1 MGIILD
7 KFPMVAKAVPGG
19 HVVLTT
25 TDYFIDLGRKYS
37 VWPLTFGLAFWA
49 GVLRVQVVRRG
60 TVKARDIALGQP
72 GWPEQA
78 TKVINAYHNQLEL
91 PFLYYLLIVMV
102 MVVSPATPGV
112 VLLSWLFVISRLFHA
127 LIHVTTN
134 NVSRRFF
141 VFLAGSVLF
150 FSVNVLGI
158 DRRFIPARAGNTRP
172 NRRGQGYIAVH
183 PRACGEH

>member
-1 MGIILD
+1 MSFNALLVPL
-7 KFPMVAKAVPGG
+7 FVQVA
-19 HVVLTT
+19 
-25 TDYFIDLGRKYS
+25 
-37 VWPLTFGLAFWA
+37 LTFGLAYWA
-49 GVLRVQVVRRG
+49 GVLRVQVVRSG

-102 MVVSPATPGV
+102 MVVSPATPGM

-141 VFLAGSVLF
+141 VFLAGAVILTLMWLIFAATVLF
-150 FSVNVLGI
+150 G
-158 DRRFIPARAGNTRP
+158 P
-172 NRRGQGYIAVH
+172 
-183 PRACGEH
+183 

>member
-1 MGIILD
+1 MSFNALLVPL
-7 KFPMVAKAVPGG
+7 FVQVA
-19 HVVLTT
+19 
-25 TDYFIDLGRKYS
+25 
-37 VWPLTFGLAFWA
+37 LTFGLAYWA
-49 GVLRVQVVRRG
+49 GVLRVQVVRSG

-91 PFLYYLLIVMV
+91 PFLYYLLIVLV
-102 MVVSPATPGV
+102 MVVSPATPGM

-141 VFLAGSVLF
+141 VFLAGAVILTLMWLIFAATVLF
-150 FSVNVLGI
+150 G
-158 DRRFIPARAGNTRP
+158 P
-172 NRRGQGYIAVH
+172 
-183 PRACGEH
+183 